1 MRSVRLTISNISRL
15 SLAVIAVFFLAD
27 VQAQDNNPFS
37 RYGLGEYYTSQ
48 HTISRSLGGLTAALA
63 DGQSI
68 NFNNPATYGNFYMT
82 TFDLGVFIESRSLTN
97 KIPGAKSK
105 SSNFLPGYL
114 AVGVP
119 LNRVKSWG
127 LAFGLKPLS
136 RISYS
141 VENRERSAGDSTQ
154 ALYEGNGGFNQAFV
168 GIGKKW
174 RNFSIGIN
182 TGYNFG
188 RKDIETQKNFLNDT
202 VDYYSS
208 KSKVVTN
215 YGGAFLNFGVQYDLT
230 LSQKINTISQTTE
243 AYKLRFGATGTLKQN
258 MKATQ
263 DIIKQTFVPSTVG
276 DVVIDSVLRTN
287 DLPGT
292 VSVPGTYTVGLT
304 LHKTSTN
311 TRGVFELWQIGAE
324 YTATKWS
331 QYRFYGFPDRLTDS
345 WQFKLGLQFAPDPLS
360 IRNYWSVV
368 NYRAGVY
375 VGKDY
380 LDPDGNG
387 LKQFG
392 ISFGAGL
399 PVRKWTNFTDQF
411 TILNT
416 AFQFGKRGSAVNN
429 VTETYFQ
436 LSLGFSL
443 SDIWFV
449 KRRYD

>member
-15 SLAVIAVFFLAD
+15 ILAFIAIFFLPD

-48 HTISRSLGGLTAALA
+48 HTISRSMGGLTTTYS

-68 NFNNPATYGNFYMT
+68 NFSNPASYGNFFST
-82 TFDLGVFIESRSLTN
+82 TFDLGVFIDARTLRSKT
-97 KIPGAKSK
+97 PAGKSN
-105 SSNFLPGYL
+105 SSNFLPSYL

-119 LNRVKSWG
+119 LNRVKAWG
-127 LAFGLKPLS
+127 LAFGLRPLS

-154 ALYEGNGGFNQAFV
+154 ALYEGNGGLNQAFIGV
-168 GIGKKW
+168 GKKW
-174 RNFSIGIN
+174 KNFSIGIN

-202 VDYYSS
+202 INYYSS

-215 YGGAFLNFGVQYDLT
+215 YGGVFLGFGMQYDLT
-230 LSQKINTISQTTE
+230 LSQKANTISQTNE
-243 AYKLRFGATGTLKQN
+243 AFKLRFGLTGMLKQD

-263 DIIKQTFVPSTVG
+263 SIIKHTFVPSTLG
-276 DVVIDSVLRTN
+276 DVAIDSVARTN
-287 DLPGT
+287 DVPGT
-292 VSVPGTYTVGLT
+292 VSVPGTYAAGIT
-304 LHKTSTN
+304 LHKTATN
-311 TRGVFELWQIGAE
+311 TRGEFELWSIGVE
-324 YTATKWS
+324 YTATQWTK
-331 QYRFYGFPDRLTDS
+331 YRFYGFPDRLTDS
-345 WQFKLGLQFAPDPLS
+345 WQLKLGIQFTPDPLS
-360 IRNYWSVV
+360 IRSYWNRV
-368 NYRAGVY
+368 NYRTGVY

-380 LDPDGNG
+380 LDPDAKG

-392 ISFGAGL
+392 MSFGAGI
-399 PVRKWTNFTDQF
+399 PIINRNNFTNQF
-411 TILNT
+411 TVLNT
-416 AFQFGKRGSAVNN
+416 ALQFGKRGSSVNN
-429 VTETYFQ
+429 VTETYFL